1 MGKVNAIIEIAIVAE
16 EIVETVSD
24 FFSGT
29 VSDEFYETLNKF
41 TFLTTD
47 LFKINNVGKF
57 IGSEARAANTITNL
71 VQVFL
76 WGLLL
81 FYGFRCLFSYFLSKK
96 IDMPWQTFI
105 RTIIFMV
112 LINSAYFICFS
123 GVFLSENITSYIR
136 EFLGR
141 DMISFEVF
149 DEAINRIDV
158 CEDNDVFNIESFS
171 IICAYFSIFVMFVF
185 LGARFLILKILILSA
200 PLFFCFGAFKNT
212 EKIFYRWLKI
222 FVSFLLFEILICLL
236 IFSVNGLKEVDT
248 AIFNIMISSMG
259 ILISKIFSN
268 ILKFSIN

>member
-29 VSDEFYETLNKF
+29 VSSEFYESLNKF

-47 LFKINNVGKF
+47 LFKINSLGKF
-57 IGSEARAANTITNL
+57 SGGEASVAGAITNL

-96 IDMPWQTFI
+96 VDMPWQTFI
-105 RTIIFMV
+105 RTIIFV
-112 LINSAYFICFS
+112 ILINSAYFICFS
-123 GVFLSENITSYIR
+123 GVFLSENITAYIR
-136 EFLGR
+136 EVVGS
-141 DMISFEVF
+141 DIISFEVF
-149 DEAINRIDV
+149 DGTISKIDID
-158 CEDNDVFNIESFS
+158 EENDVFNVESLS
-171 IICAYFSIFVMFVF
+171 VICAYFSIFLMLAFV
-185 LGARFLILKILILSA
+185 GARFLVLKVLILTA

-212 EKIFYRWLKI
+212 EKVFYMWLRN
-222 FVSFLLFEILICLL
+222 FVSFLFFEILICLL
-236 IFSVNGLKEVDT
+236 LFSVNGLKQIDT
-248 AIFNIMISSMG
+248 TIFNVLICSMG

>member
-1 MGKVNAIIEIAIVAE
+1 MGKISAIIEFAIVAE
-16 EIVETVSD
+16 EVVETVSD

-29 VSDEFYETLNKF
+29 VSSEFYESLNKY

-47 LFKINNVGKF
+47 LLKINSLGKF
-57 IGSEARAANTITNL
+57 SGSEASVGDAITNL

-96 IDMPWQTFI
+96 VDMPLKVFV

-112 LINSAYFICFS
+112 LINSSYFICFS

-136 EFLGR
+136 EFVGC
-141 DMISFEVF
+141 DVVSFEVF
-149 DEAINRIDV
+149 NEAIGNMDMY
-158 CEDNDVFNIESFS
+158 EDNDIFNIEVFS
-171 IICAYFSIFVMFVF
+171 VICAYFSVFIISVF
-185 LGARFLILKILILSA
+185 LGARFLIFKILILAA

-222 FVSFLLFEILICLL
+222 FVSFLFFEILICLL
-236 IFSVNGLKEVDT
+236 LFAVNCLKETDT
-248 AIFNIMISSMG
+248 AIFSIMICSVG

-268 ILKFSIN
+268 ILKFSII